1 MGSSQV
7 RIGHVPG
14 PVPLTSLVWT
24 GPCRYFA
31 PMGEGEVRRG
41 AAWRFVR
48 AIVGSQARGV
58 TGAAVS
64 GLLWQTGAVGAPLIV
79 KYAIDHGIVKGD
91 HHTLLIWLLVLLG
104 VGLLEV
110 CAGAFRHLYAI
121 RNRSHSDARV
131 RDALFAHALR
141 LDAAYHDR
149 VGPGELLS
157 RASSDSQHI
166 ARMMDAIGHTIG
178 YVLTVV
184 AVAIVM
190 LALDAELAL
199 IVLIP
204 VPLISAGA
212 WLYSRQY
219 ERGTRLLQESW
230 AQASTL
236 VEETVS
242 GIRVVKGLG
251 AGDALSQR
259 FWGRSREIR
268 DRALHLARLDAI
280 FIPVLEMLPLLGIA
294 AVLWFGGRRVG
305 NGLTLGS
312 FVAFNAYVVM
322 LVWPM
327 RVLGQRVTTVQKA
340 LGASGRI
347 TEVLEAEPQLH
358 EPRHPRELEA
368 RGDIRLEGVRFGHQ
382 GDRSVLDGLDLH
394 VAPGESLALVGAT
407 GSGKSTVA
415 GLLARLYDPE
425 DGRVLLDGHDLRDL
439 RLADVRRSV
448 ALVFEETFLF
458 SESVRENIR
467 VGRPDASD
475 DDVQRAAEQ
484 AGAAGFVADLPD
496 GYDTILGERGF
507 SLSGGQR
514 QRIAIARA
522 ILADPAVLV
531 LDDATSAVDATKEHE
546 IRAALADV
554 MRGRTTL
561 VIAHRPATIALADRV
576 AVLEGGRI
584 VEEGRHADL
593 SARSPRYR
601 ALLALESEAAA

>member
-1 MGSSQV
+1 MGDEQ
-7 RIGHVPG
+7 
-14 PVPLTSLVWT
+14 
-24 GPCRYFA
+24 A
-31 PMGEGEVRRG
+31 RRG
-41 AAWRFVR
+41 AAWRFVH
-48 AIVGSQARGV
+48 AVVGSQAYGV
-58 TGAAVS
+58 SGAVAS
-64 GLLWQTGAVGAPLIV
+64 GLLWQAGAVAAPLVV
-79 KYAIDHGIVKGD
+79 KYAIDHGIVGEN
-91 HHTLLIWLLVLLG
+91 HQTLVIWLVVLLA
-104 VGLLEV
+104 VGMLEV
-110 CAGAFRHLYAI
+110 VAGAFRHLYAI

-131 RDALFAHALR
+131 RDAIFAHSLR
-141 LDAAYHDR
+141 LDASYHDR

-157 RASSDSQHI
+157 RASSDSQHV

-190 LALDAELAL
+190 LFLDAQLAL

-204 VPLISAGA
+204 VPLVSLGA
-212 WLYSRQY
+212 WLYSRRY
-219 ERGTRLLQESW
+219 DAGTRQLQESW

-251 AGDALSQR
+251 AGAALESR
-259 FWGRSREIR
+259 FRRRSDEIM
-268 DRALHLARLDAI
+268 DRALHLARLDAV
-280 FIPVLEMLPLLGIA
+280 FVPFLEMLPLLGIA
-294 AVLWFGGRRVG
+294 AVLWFGGRRVISG
-305 NGLTLGS
+305 ELSVGS

-322 LVWPM
+322 LVWPL
-327 RVLGQRVTTVQKA
+327 RVLGQRVTTLQKA

-347 TEVLEAEPQLH
+347 TEVLEAEPRLL
-358 EPRHPRELEA
+358 EPRHPQELERPV
-368 RGDIRLEGVRFGHQ
+368 RGDVRLEGVCFGHE
-382 GDRSVLDGLDLH
+382 GDHAVLDGLDLH
-394 VAPGESLALVGAT
+394 VSPGESVALVGAT

-439 RLADVRRSV
+439 RLDDVRRSV

-475 DDVQRAAEQ
+475 DDVQGAAEF
-484 AGAAGFVADLPD
+484 AGAADFVDNLPD
-496 GYDTILGERGF
+496 GYATILGERGF

-546 IRAALADV
+546 IRAALTKV

-576 AVLEGGRI
+576 AVLEGGGI
-584 VEEGRHADL
+584 VEEGTHDELIAG
-593 SARSPRYR
+593 SARYR
-601 ALLALESEAAA
+601 ALLALEEAAA

>member
-1 MGSSQV
+1 MGD
-7 RIGHVPG
+7 R
-14 PVPLTSLVWT
+14 
-24 GPCRYFA
+24 
-31 PMGEGEVRRG
+31 EVRRG

-48 AIVGSQARGV
+48 AIIGSQAGGV
-58 TGAAVS
+58 VGAVVS
-64 GLLWQTGAVGAPLIV
+64 GLLWQAGAVSAPLV
-79 KYAIDHGIVKGD
+79 VASAIDHGIVTRD
-91 HHTLLIWLLVLLG
+91 HHRLLIWLAVLLG

-110 CAGAFRHLYAI
+110 CGGAFRHLYAI
-121 RNRSHSDARV
+121 RNRSQSDARV

-141 LDAAYHDR
+141 LDASYHDR

-178 YVLTVV
+178 YALTVV
-184 AVAIVM
+184 AVAVVM
-190 LALDAELAL
+190 LTLDAELAL
-199 IVLIP
+199 VVLIP
-204 VPLISAGA
+204 VPFISVGA
-212 WLYSRQY
+212 WLYSRRY
-219 ERGTRLLQESW
+219 ERGTRRLQESW
-230 AQASTL
+230 AEASTL
-236 VEETVS
+236 VEEAVS

-251 AGDALSQR
+251 AGDALSGR
-259 FWGRSREIR
+259 FRRRSDEVMK
-268 DRALHLARLDAI
+268 RALDLARLDAI
-280 FIPVLEMLPLLGIA
+280 FVPVLEMLPLLGIA
-294 AVLWFGGRRVG
+294 AVLWLGGRRVMDG
-305 NGLTLGS
+305 GLSLGS

-322 LVWPM
+322 LVWPL

-340 LGASGRI
+340 LAASDRI
-347 TEVLEAEPQLH
+347 TEVLEAEPALR
-358 EPRHPRELEA
+358 EPRHPHELEQPA
-368 RGDIRLEGVRFGHQ
+368 RGDIRLDAVRFGHE
-382 GDRSVLDGLDLH
+382 GDHAVLDGLELH

-425 DGRVLLDGHDLRDL
+425 DGRVLLDGHDLREL
-439 RLADVRRSV
+439 RLADVRRAV

-475 DDVQRAAEQ
+475 DDVRRAAEL
-484 AGAAGFVADLPD
+484 AGAAAFVDDLPD

-507 SLSGGQR
+507 SLSGGKR

-546 IRAALADV
+546 IRAALAEV

-576 AVLEGGRI
+576 AVLSGGRI
-584 VEEGRHADL
+584 VEGGTHEELLR
-593 SARSPRYR
+593 RSGRYR
-601 ALLALESEAAA
+601 ALLALESEAA

>member
-1 MGSSQV
+1 MGDEQ
-7 RIGHVPG
+7 
-14 PVPLTSLVWT
+14 
-24 GPCRYFA
+24 A
-31 PMGEGEVRRG
+31 RRG
-41 AAWRFVR
+41 AAWRFVH
-48 AIVGSQARGV
+48 AVVGSQAYGV
-58 TGAAVS
+58 SGAVAS
-64 GLLWQTGAVGAPLIV
+64 GLLWQAGAVAAPLVV
-79 KYAIDHGIVKGD
+79 KYAIDHGIVGEN
-91 HHTLLIWLLVLLG
+91 HQTLVIWLVVLLA
-104 VGLLEV
+104 VGMLEV
-110 CAGAFRHLYAI
+110 VAGAFRHLYAI

-131 RDALFAHALR
+131 RDAIFAHSLR
-141 LDAAYHDR
+141 LDASYHDR

-157 RASSDSQHI
+157 RASSDSTHV

-190 LALDAELAL
+190 FFLDAQLAL

-204 VPLISAGA
+204 VPLVSLGA
-212 WLYSRQY
+212 WLYSRRY
-219 ERGTRLLQESW
+219 DAGTRELQESW

-251 AGDALSQR
+251 AGDALEGR
-259 FWGRSREIR
+259 FRRRSDEIM
-268 DRALHLARLDAI
+268 DRALHLARLDAV
-280 FIPVLEMLPLLGIA
+280 FVPFLEMLPLLGIA
-294 AVLWFGGRRVG
+294 TVLWFGGRSVISG
-305 NGLTLGS
+305 SLSVGS

-322 LVWPM
+322 LVWPL
-327 RVLGQRVTTVQKA
+327 RVLGQRVTTLQKA

-347 TEVLEAEPQLH
+347 TEVLEAEPRLV
-358 EPRHPRELEA
+358 EPRHPQELERPV
-368 RGDIRLEGVRFGHQ
+368 RGDVRLEGVCFGHE
-382 GDRSVLDGLDLH
+382 GDHAVLDGLDLH
-394 VAPGESLALVGAT
+394 VSPGESVALVGAT

-439 RLADVRRSV
+439 RLDDVRRSV

-467 VGRPDASD
+467 VGRPDAGD
-475 DDVQRAAEQ
+475 DDVQGAAEL
-484 AGAAGFVADLPD
+484 AGAADFVDNLPD

-522 ILADPAVLV
+522 ILADPALLV

-546 IRAALADV
+546 IRAALTKV

-576 AVLEGGRI
+576 AVLEGGGI
-584 VEEGRHADL
+584 VEEGTHDELIAG
-593 SARSPRYR
+593 SARYR
-601 ALLALESEAAA
+601 ALLALESEAA

>member
-1 MGSSQV
+1 MGDEK
-7 RIGHVPG
+7 
-14 PVPLTSLVWT
+14 
-24 GPCRYFA
+24 A
-31 PMGEGEVRRG
+31 RRG
-41 AAWRFVR
+41 AAWRFVH
-48 AIVGSQARGV
+48 AVVCSQAYGV
-58 TGAAVS
+58 SGAVVS
-64 GLLWQTGAVGAPLIV
+64 GLLWQAGAVAAPLVV
-79 KYAIDHGIVKGD
+79 KYAIDHGIVGED
-91 HHTLLIWLLVLLG
+91 HQTLVIWLVVLLA
-104 VGLLEV
+104 VGMLEV
-110 CAGAFRHLYAI
+110 VAGAFRHLYAI

-131 RDALFAHALR
+131 RDAIFAHSLR
-141 LDAAYHDR
+141 LDASYHDR

-157 RASSDSQHI
+157 RASSDSQHV

-190 LALDAELAL
+190 LFLDAELAL

-204 VPLISAGA
+204 VPLVSLGA
-212 WLYSRQY
+212 WLYSRRY
-219 ERGTRLLQESW
+219 DAGTRQLQESW

-251 AGDALSQR
+251 AGAALEGR
-259 FWGRSREIR
+259 FRRRSDEIM
-268 DRALHLARLDAI
+268 DRALHLARLDAV
-280 FIPVLEMLPLLGIA
+280 FVPFLEMLPLLGIA
-294 AVLWFGGRRVG
+294 AVLWFGGRSVISG
-305 NGLTLGS
+305 SLSVGS

-322 LVWPM
+322 LVWPL
-327 RVLGQRVTTVQKA
+327 RVLGQRVTTLQKA

-347 TEVLEAEPQLH
+347 TEVLEAEPRLV
-358 EPRHPRELEA
+358 EPRHPEELERPV
-368 RGDIRLEGVRFGHQ
+368 RGDVRLEGVSFGHE
-382 GDRSVLDGLDLH
+382 GDHAVLDGLDLH
-394 VAPGESLALVGAT
+394 VAPGESVALVGAT

-425 DGRVLLDGHDLRDL
+425 GGRVLLDGHDLRDL
-439 RLADVRRSV
+439 RLDDVRRSV

-467 VGRPDASD
+467 VGRPDAGD
-475 DDVQRAAEQ
+475 EDIQRAAEL
-484 AGAAGFVADLPD
+484 AGAADFVANLPD
-496 GYDTILGERGF
+496 GYDTVLGERGF

-522 ILADPAVLV
+522 ILADPALLV

-546 IRAALADV
+546 IRAALTEV

-576 AVLEGGRI
+576 AVLEGGGI
-584 VEEGRHADL
+584 VEQGTHDELIGG
-593 SARSPRYR
+593 SARYR
-601 ALLALESEAAA
+601 ALLALEEAAA

>member
-1 MGSSQV
+1 MGD
-7 RIGHVPG
+7 
-14 PVPLTSLVWT
+14 
-24 GPCRYFA
+24 A
-31 PMGEGEVRRG
+31 EARRG

-48 AIVGSQARGV
+48 AVVGSQAYGV
-58 TGAAVS
+58 GGAVAS
-64 GLLWQTGAVGAPLIV
+64 GLLWQAGAVAAPLVV
-79 KYAIDHGIVKGD
+79 KYAIDHGIVGED
-91 HHTLLIWLLVLLG
+91 HRTLVIWLLVLLA
-104 VGLLEV
+104 VGMLEV
-110 CAGAFRHLYAI
+110 VAGAFRHLYAI

-131 RDALFAHALR
+131 RDAIFAHSLR
-141 LDAAYHDR
+141 LDASYHDR

-157 RASSDSQHI
+157 RASSDSQHV

-190 LALDAELAL
+190 FFLDATLAL

-204 VPLISAGA
+204 VPLVSLGA
-212 WLYSRQY
+212 WLYSRRY
-219 ERGTRLLQESW
+219 DAGTRELQESW
-230 AQASTL
+230 AQTSTL

-251 AGDALSQR
+251 AGDALEGR
-259 FWGRSREIR
+259 FRRRSDEIM
-268 DRALHLARLDAI
+268 DRALHLARLDAV
-280 FIPVLEMLPLLGIA
+280 FVPFLEMLPLLGIA
-294 AVLWFGGRRVG
+294 TVLWFGGRSVISG
-305 NGLTLGS
+305 SLSVGS

-322 LVWPM
+322 LVWPL
-327 RVLGQRVTTVQKA
+327 RVLGQRVTTLQKA

-347 TEVLEAEPQLH
+347 TEVLEAEPRLQ
-358 EPRHPRELEA
+358 EPRHPEELERPV
-368 RGDIRLEGVRFGHQ
+368 RGDVRLEGVRFGHE
-382 GDRSVLDGLDLH
+382 GDHAVLDGLDLH
-394 VAPGESLALVGAT
+394 VAPGESVALVGAT

-425 DGRVLLDGHDLRDL
+425 EGRVLLDGHDLRDL
-439 RLADVRRSV
+439 RLDDVRRAV

-467 VGRPDASD
+467 VGRPDAD
-475 DDVQRAAEQ
+475 DENVQRAAEL
-484 AGAAGFVADLPD
+484 AGAADFVANLPD
-496 GYDTILGERGF
+496 GFDTVLGERGF

-522 ILADPAVLV
+522 ILADPALLV

-546 IRAALADV
+546 IRAALTQV

-576 AVLEGGRI
+576 AVLEGGGI
-584 VEEGRHADL
+584 VEEGAHDQLIAS
-593 SARSPRYR
+593 SARYR
-601 ALLALESEAAA
+601 ALLALESEAA

>member
-1 MGSSQV
+1 MGD
-7 RIGHVPG
+7 
-14 PVPLTSLVWT
+14 
-24 GPCRYFA
+24 A
-31 PMGEGEVRRG
+31 EARRG

-48 AIVGSQARGV
+48 AVVGSQAYGV
-58 TGAAVS
+58 SGAVVS
-64 GLLWQTGAVGAPLIV
+64 GLLWQAGAVAAPLVV
-79 KYAIDHGIVKGD
+79 KYAIDHGIVGEN
-91 HHTLLIWLLVLLG
+91 HRTLVIWLLVLLA

-110 CAGAFRHLYAI
+110 VAGAFRHLYAI

-131 RDALFAHALR
+131 RDAIFAHSLR
-141 LDAAYHDR
+141 LDASYHDR

-157 RASSDSQHI
+157 RASSDSQHV

-190 LALDAELAL
+190 LFLDPTLAL

-204 VPLISAGA
+204 VPFVSLGA
-212 WLYSRQY
+212 WLYSRRY
-219 ERGTRLLQESW
+219 DAGTRQLQESW
-230 AQASTL
+230 AEASTL

-251 AGDALSQR
+251 AGDALEGR
-259 FWGRSREIR
+259 FRRRSDEIM
-268 DRALHLARLDAI
+268 DRALHLARLDAL
-280 FIPVLEMLPLLGIA
+280 FVPFLEMLPLLGIA
-294 AVLWFGGRRVG
+294 AVLWFGGRRVISG
-305 NGLTLGS
+305 ELSVGS

-322 LVWPM
+322 LVWPL
-327 RVLGQRVTTVQKA
+327 RVLGQRVTTLQKA

-347 TEVLEAEPQLH
+347 TEVLEVEPRLL
-358 EPRHPRELEA
+358 EPRHPEELERPV
-368 RGDIRLEGVRFGHQ
+368 RGDVRLEDVRFGHE
-382 GDRSVLDGLDLH
+382 GDHAVLDGLDLH

-425 DGRVLLDGHDLRDL
+425 DGRVLLDGHDLRNL
-439 RLADVRRSV
+439 RLDDVRRAV

-467 VGRPDASD
+467 VGRPDAGD
-475 DDVQRAAEQ
+475 EDVQRAAEL
-484 AGAAGFVADLPD
+484 AGAADFVANLPD
-496 GYDTILGERGF
+496 GFDTILGERGF

-522 ILADPAVLV
+522 ILADPALLV

-546 IRAALADV
+546 IRAALTEV

-576 AVLEGGRI
+576 AVLEGGGI
-584 VEEGRHADL
+584 VEEGTHDEL
-593 SARSPRYR
+593 TARSPRYR
-601 ALLALESEAAA
+601 VLLALEEAAA

>member
-1 MGSSQV
+1 MGDEQ
-7 RIGHVPG
+7 
-14 PVPLTSLVWT
+14 
-24 GPCRYFA
+24 A
-31 PMGEGEVRRG
+31 RRG
-41 AAWRFVR
+41 AAWRFVH
-48 AIVGSQARGV
+48 AVVGSQAYGV
-58 TGAAVS
+58 SGAIAS
-64 GLLWQTGAVGAPLIV
+64 GLLWQAGAVAAPLVV
-79 KYAIDHGIVKGD
+79 KYAIDHGIVGEN
-91 HHTLLIWLLVLLG
+91 HQTLVIWLVVLLA
-104 VGLLEV
+104 VGMLEV
-110 CAGAFRHLYAI
+110 VAGAFRHLYAI

-131 RDALFAHALR
+131 RDAIFAHSLR
-141 LDAAYHDR
+141 LDASYHDR

-157 RASSDSQHI
+157 RASSDSQHV

-190 LALDAELAL
+190 LFLDAQLAL

-204 VPLISAGA
+204 VPLVSLGA
-212 WLYSRQY
+212 WLYSRRY
-219 ERGTRLLQESW
+219 DAGTRQLQESW

-251 AGDALSQR
+251 AGAALESR
-259 FWGRSREIR
+259 FRRRSDEIM
-268 DRALHLARLDAI
+268 DRALHLARLDAV
-280 FIPVLEMLPLLGIA
+280 FVPFLEMLPLLGIA
-294 AVLWFGGRRVG
+294 AVLWFGGRRVISG
-305 NGLTLGS
+305 ELSVGS

-322 LVWPM
+322 LVWPL
-327 RVLGQRVTTVQKA
+327 RVLGQRVTTLQKA

-347 TEVLEAEPQLH
+347 TEVLEAEPRLL
-358 EPRHPRELEA
+358 EPRHPQELERPV
-368 RGDIRLEGVRFGHQ
+368 RGDVRLEGVCFGHE
-382 GDRSVLDGLDLH
+382 GDHAVLDGLDLH
-394 VAPGESLALVGAT
+394 VSPGESVALVGAT

-439 RLADVRRSV
+439 RLDDVRRSV

-467 VGRPDASD
+467 VGRPDAGD
-475 DDVQRAAEQ
+475 EDVQRAAAL
-484 AGAAGFVADLPD
+484 AGAADFVDNLPD

-546 IRAALADV
+546 IRAALTKV

-576 AVLEGGRI
+576 AVLEGGGI
-584 VEEGRHADL
+584 VEEGTHDELIAG
-593 SARSPRYR
+593 SARYR
-601 ALLALESEAAA
+601 ALLALESEAA